1 MFCFLSCLC
10 SMVISVLQCLHQ
22 TQILHLLQYEFEDNR
37 FGYINPLPTKV
48 ANMQLLDPLCFVCTL
63 EQNRPTHGDVP
74 RQGHKT
80 CFFAKKWVCFRAASP
95 TKSVKSAPKWRQN
108 FYFFQFLSFFYDF
121 LTPCDLLGVVWKTPW
136 GLSLPKIRQVPA

>member
-1 MFCFLSCLC
+1 MPRIAYYSKCSILSVFLCNLMHFVFS
-10 SMVISVLQCLHQ
+10 
-22 TQILHLLQYEFEDNR
+22 
-37 FGYINPLPTKV
+37 INPLPTKV

-74 RQGHKT
+74 RQGDKT

-95 TKSVKSAPKWRQN
+95 TKSVKSAPKWRRN
-108 FYFFQFLSFFYDF
+108 FYFSNFLKRSIFVTFYDF